1 MLISPVLGR
10 WSWGPLWKGKESR
23 DENYRSQNSASS
35 FMQWVL
41 RQRHF
46 GIIARRKRRLV
57 QYKLEFTDVMMSV
70 FYVPKPDAVFV

>member
-1 MLISPVLGR
+1 MLISLVLGR

-41 RQRHF
+41 RQRNF
-46 GIIARRKRRLV
+46 GIVARRKRSLV
-57 QYKLEFTDVMMSV
+57 LYKLEFTDVMMSV
-70 FYVPKPDAVFV
+70 FYVQNQMTVFV